1 MKFHALTLFPEMIEQ
16 GLKPGIIG
24 RAVEK
29 GLISLNTVNIREYT
43 RDRHGKVDD
52 YPYGGG
58 AGMLMQAQ
66 PVYDAWRA
74 AVGDRK
80 PRTIYLTPQG
90 RPFSQSMAREL
101 AKEEELVL
109 LCGHYEGIDQRVLEE
124 IVTDY
129 VSAGDYVLTGGEL
142 PAMVMIDAIA
152 RLVPGVL
159 GNEDSAE
166 EESFHNDLLEYP
178 QYTRPEVW
186 HGKRVPE
193 VLLSGNHGKV
203 SEWRL
208 EQSKERTAGFR
219 PDLYEKYR
227 EKQRLILRLSKDKRN
242 NIHIMESLARGKG
255 EILYH
260 QGGDLLVQDRAS
272 SVCMLT
278 AEKTESAGRLAEMLP
293 EGTRWVIV
301 SQDFVRE
308 LFVEKGCGLFGSC
321 SQYLYTNKVFLPVRY
336 KEIRRLTEED
346 TPYVTAHYAHDTE
359 EYVRERVRAG
369 VMYGAFSG
377 ERQIGFIGI
386 HTEGSM
392 GLLYVEEE
400 FRRRGVAEAL
410 EAFCANRLL
419 EKGFT
424 PYGHIMEGNTPSE
437 HLQEKL
443 GFYRASRCVY
453 WMSIT

>member
-1 MKFHALTLFPEMIEQ
+1 MTLFPEMIEQ

-24 RAVEK
+24 RAAEK
-29 GLISLNTVNIREYT
+29 GLISLNAVNIREYT

-66 PVYDAWRA
+66 PVYDAWK
-74 AVGDRK
+74 AVTGGEK
-80 PRTIYLTPQG
+80 IRTVYLTPQG
-90 RPFSQSMAREL
+90 RPFSQGMAREL
-101 AKEEELVL
+101 AAEEELVL
-109 LCGHYEGIDQRVLEE
+109 LCGHYEGIDERVLEE

-129 VSAGDYVLTGGEL
+129 VSVGDYVLTGGEL
-142 PAMVMIDAIA
+142 PAMVLIDAIA
-152 RLVPGVL
+152 RLVSGVL
-159 GNEDSAE
+159 GNEASAE

-186 HGKRVPE
+186 HGKGVPE
-193 VLLSGNHGKV
+193 VLLSGNHRKV

-208 EQSKERTAGFR
+208 ERAKERTAGFR
-219 PDLYEKYR
+219 PDLYERYQ
-227 EKQRLILRLSKDKRN
+227 EKQRLIRRLSKDKRN
-242 NIHIMESLARGKG
+242 NIHIMESLSRGRG
-255 EILYH
+255 EILYF
-260 QGGDLLVQDRAS
+260 QGGDLLVQDREA

-278 AEKTESAGRLAEMLP
+278 AENPESAERLVGMLP
-293 EGTRWVIV
+293 GETRWVIA
-301 SQDFVRE
+301 SQNFVRDLLAE
-308 LFVEKGCGLFGSC
+308 MGCGLFGSC
-321 SQYLYTNKVFLPVRY
+321 SQYLYTNKILLPVRY
-336 KEIRRLTEED
+336 KEIRRLTQED
-346 TPYVTAHYAHDTE
+346 VPYMTAHYKSDTE
-359 EYVRERVRAG
+359 EYIRERVRAG

-386 HTEGSM
+386 HSEGSM

-437 HLQEKL
+437 LLQEKL

-453 WMSIT
+453 WMRIN